1 MSDFCLSED
10 EFSKAFLLIK
20 SVVSETFVQSFQFKI
35 LNDILFLN
43 SRLAKIGMI
52 QNDLCTFCRASQET
66 VKHLFFQ
73 CAYSKQ
79 FWNDF
84 ENYWISP
91 TQEQRK
97 FDYKSILIGVLDE
110 KSDLLNY
117 LIILGKLTYGTVGKI
132 VVSPSFHHLKLRFI
146 IKITRKSL

>member
-1 MSDFCLSED
+1 MSDFSLSED
-10 EFSKAFLLIK
+10 EVSKAFILIK

-52 QNDLCTFCRASQET
+52 QNDLCTFCQASQET

-73 CAYSKQ
+73 CVHSKK

-84 ENYWISP
+84 ENYWLSL
-91 TQEQRK
+91 TK
-97 FDYKSILIGVLDE
+97 KNKG
-110 KSDLLNY
+110 N
-117 LIILGKLTYGTVGKI
+117 LIIK
-132 VVSPSFHHLKLRFI
+132 VS
-146 IKITRKSL
+146 